1 VGVETLSPQTTHS
14 STSYSKVLTNPI
26 LKIAP
31 QSHISRNGSAN
42 KSSVEDSTNLSVDAN
57 KVEI

>member
-1 VGVETLSPQTTHS
+1 MGAETLSPRTTHS
-14 STSYSKVLTNPI
+14 STSNSKILTNPI
-26 LKIAP
+26 LKSAAY
-31 QSHISRNGSAN
+31 SHTSRNGSAN